1 MLKIYEVN
9 ENYIEYLIPY
19 AKHLFHNKKEEQS
32 QKRKFIGILLIVNNL
47 EYFAPLSSFKE
58 KHRRMQN
65 TIDFIK
71 IYDIAVLNLNC
82 MFPIP
87 KGQYKYV
94 NINKIADFKYRMLL
108 QQEYRFITSKQDK
121 IIKQS
126 KELYKIATSNKESKL
141 AKRCLDFKKLEE
153 LCKKFK

>member
-1 MLKIYEVN
+1 
-9 ENYIEYLIPY
+9 
-19 AKHLFHNKKEEQS
+19 
-32 QKRKFIGILLIVNNL
+32 
-47 EYFAPLSSFKE
+47 
-58 KHRRMQN
+58 
-65 TIDFIK
+65 
-71 IYDIAVLNLNC
+71 
-82 MFPIP
+82 
-87 KGQYKYV
+87 
-94 NINKIADFKYRMLL
+94 MLL